1 MSFSRLHIALVSTLV
16 VAPVALATACRDD
29 EVGQLLG
36 GVAGQVCNPLTGRPA
51 AGATVTA
58 QYFNDVTKKDDE
70 KTESSDENGFF
81 RIGGLPVKAVAIHV
95 VSADDFQN
103 TIPDVN
109 IVALE
114 DVQLRDPGCR
124 DQPTIP
130 GLGELNGQICNR
142 HTGEY
147 VTEGTV
153 TVLLPDGTEL
163 TVEINADG
171 SFIMPEVPAGNH
183 VVYVESP
190 GFQKTYEI
198 TVEEGGQTT
207 LEDQVIDCQP
217 YDPLTTGM
225 IVGTICGAEV
235 AGVAGGPL
243 SGARVFVVQPIDG
256 VIYEDETLEDGSFTI
271 AGIPT
276 SPNPGPLQVR
286 AEKGG
291 FTFTWNDVQVFSI
304 ADAPDGTEVTAEVG
318 CQPLIPD
325 DDRRYLVVQG
335 TFDKIEQTL
344 ARMQLTNVDLIE
356 GVPANPADDWIN
368 NAFGNAEILAD
379 YDAVFVNCGVD
390 ESDFILGMSP
400 AIKANLHDYIENGGS
415 LYVSDW
421 SYDLIEAVW
430 PEKIDF
436 LSDDL
441 TNSAAEHGEDGTYTM
456 DVLEPGLRDYE
467 GADQVDIDFSFGNF
481 ALVSTVASGVTTY
494 LQGNIGYRVNGTV
507 GTLTDTPV
515 TVGFTEGTG
524 RVIFTSFHQES
535 DGEETEE
542 LETDGPEDL
551 ALRYIIFSL

>member
-1 MSFSRLHIALVSTLV
+1 
-16 VAPVALATACRDD
+16 
-29 EVGQLLG
+29 
-36 GVAGQVCNPLTGRPA
+36 
-51 AGATVTA
+51 
-58 QYFNDVTKKDDE
+58 
-70 KTESSDENGFF
+70 
-81 RIGGLPVKAVAIHV
+81 
-95 VSADDFQN
+95 
-103 TIPDVN
+103 
-109 IVALE
+109 
-114 DVQLRDPGCR
+114 VQ
-124 DQPTIP
+124 
-130 GLGELNGQICNR
+130 
-142 HTGEY
+142 
-147 VTEGTV
+147 
-153 TVLLPDGTEL
+153 
-163 TVEINADG
+163 A
-171 SFIMPEVPAGNH
+171 
-183 VVYVESP
+183 P
-190 GFQKTYEI
+190 GFQKTYEV
-198 TVEEGGQTT
+198 TVDEGGQTT

-217 YDPLTTGM
+217 YDPLTTGK
-225 IVGTICGAEV
+225 IIGTICGAEV
-235 AGVAGGPL
+235 AGEPGGPL
-243 SGARVFVVQPIDG
+243 AGARVFVVQPIDG
-256 VIYEDETLEDGSFTI
+256 VIYEDETLPDGSFTI

-291 FTFTWNDVQVFSI
+291 FTFTWNDVPVFPVSEE
-304 ADAPDGTEVTAEVG
+304 PEGTEITAESG

-356 GVPANPADDWIN
+356 GVPADPSDDWIG
-368 NAFGNAEILAD
+368 NAFGNADILAD

-400 AIKANLHDYIENGGS
+400 AIKQNLKDYISNGGS

-441 TNSAAEHGEDGTYTM
+441 ENSAAEHGEDGTYTM

-494 LQGNIGYRVNGTV
+494 LQGDIGYRVNGTV
-507 GTLTDTPV
+507 GNLTDTPV

-535 DGEETEE
+535 DGENTEE